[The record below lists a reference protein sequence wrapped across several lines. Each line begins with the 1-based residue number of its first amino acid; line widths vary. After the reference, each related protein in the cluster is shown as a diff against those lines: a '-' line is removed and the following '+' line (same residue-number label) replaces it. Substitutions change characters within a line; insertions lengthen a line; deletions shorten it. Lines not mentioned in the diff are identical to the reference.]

1 MFLMEVALE
10 AALEWACTGFLGSGH
25 WAHRIFPGGLS
36 ANKIGILRIEVGVF
50 LCLKG
55 DVLIK
60 SIILAEIKVGEVE
73 K

>member
-1 MFLMEVALE
+1 MEVALE
-10 AALEWACTGFLGSGH
+10 AALEWACTDFLGSGH

-73 K
+73 E